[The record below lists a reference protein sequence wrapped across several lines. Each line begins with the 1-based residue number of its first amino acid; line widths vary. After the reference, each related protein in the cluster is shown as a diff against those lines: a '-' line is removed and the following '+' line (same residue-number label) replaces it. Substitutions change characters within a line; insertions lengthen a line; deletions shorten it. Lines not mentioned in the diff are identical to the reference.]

1 MIGWKIRI
9 WMTAMHDEHL
19 QDHYLHLST
28 HRKVLDFDPRNTENP
43 IVLDYLMNPA
53 EHNARMDRMKSISM
67 SEINPYVTLMTPVI
81 PPSYRVLMQENVM
94 LWVALIHRM
103 VFDERLYGLF
113 YGEYA
118 NLLDRV
124 VNIKTPDRDS
134 IIYREYKTGYSIFH
148 IAAKLRILDRLTR
161 DLTLSVGQK
170 IKGLDNE
177 LTYIL
182 KCYTDLGKVFRSGN
196 ELTINYMEDFSGVYL
211 SNFLTNFVDD
221 LVNGSLF

>member
-1 MIGWKIRI
+1 
-9 WMTAMHDEHL
+9 MTAMHDEHL

-103 VFDERLYGLF
+103 VFDERLILQR
-113 YGEYA
+113 A
-118 NLLDRV
+118 RV
-124 VNIKTPDRDS
+124 VQDS
-134 IIYREYKTGYSIFH
+134 H
-148 IAAKLRILDRLTR
+148 DLRQLQHNRSLQPSEHRQTLT
-161 DLTLSVGQK
+161 K
-170 IKGLDNE
+170 
-177 LTYIL
+177 YHH
-182 KCYTDLGKVFRSGN
+182 
-196 ELTINYMEDFSGVYL
+196 
-211 SNFLTNFVDD
+211 FLRQEHQ
-221 LVNGSLF
+221 